1 MSAPPYM
8 KLYWGDYFRDTRRLN
23 RLHHSAYLLILGE
36 MWIQGGKLPADDATL
51 AEIALCTTA
60 EWDEIKGVVMTFFR
74 VSRGKIT
81 QKRLSAELAKYEDT
95 KRKRK
100 VAGRNGGLAS
110 HGKESGNSQ
119 AIAKQKPTK
128 PEPEPEPEKKK
139 PSVSKKPKT
148 LIPANWLPSVDDIA
162 YAATKG
168 MGPRELEREAE
179 KFSDWHRAKGSEWVD
194 WSATWRTWVRRWVE
208 DRDKAR
214 PKVVGF
220 V

>member
-1 MSAPPYM
+1 M

-36 MWIQGGKLPADDATL
+36 MWIQGGNLPADDAEL
-51 AEIALCTTA
+51 ASIALCTPD
-60 EWDEIKGVVMTFFR
+60 EWDEIKGVVMAFFK

-81 QKRLSAELAKYEDT
+81 QKRLSAEMAKYNDT

-100 VAGRNGGLAS
+100 LAGQKGGS
-110 HGKESGNSQ
+110 VSYGKGEGNRQ
-119 AIAKQKPTK
+119 AIAKQLATKPE

-139 PSVSKKPKT
+139 PSVSGAKRKPT
-148 LIPANWLPSVDDIA
+148 SIPANWLPLVDDIA

-168 MGPRELEREAE
+168 MTPADVEREVE
-179 KFSDWHRAKGSEWVD
+179 KFADWHRAKGSQWVD
-194 WSATWRTWVRRWVE
+194 WSATWRTWVRRWAE
-208 DRDKAR
+208 DRAKAK